1 MSKIEWTETTWNPII
16 GCSRVSEGCRHCYAE
31 RMAVRLA
38 ANPATPEYQGI
49 AESTAVGPRWTGD
62 VRLVTSRLDA
72 PMRWK
77 KPRLIFVNS
86 MSDLFHEK
94 LTFAEIEAVFEVMRR
109 TPQHTYQ
116 VLTKRPRKMAEFVRW
131 CKDNHLA
138 IGDAWPLPNVWG
150 GVSVEDQATADERIR
165 WLLQCGFTVS
175 FLSCEPLLETLDL
188 SEWLEPTNWVF
199 VGYEDAE
206 PELGE
211 PLIDWVIVGGESG
224 PGARPMHPDW
234 VERIRAQCKLVGVP
248 FFFKQWGEWGFVPD
262 GVPIIKSNEI
272 KTVGGSFVRFG
283 KKANG
288 RRYYGR
294 EYNEFPEDEHDQRI
308 DYH

>member
-31 RMAVRLA
+31 RMAARLA
-38 ANPATPEYQGI
+38 ANPATPEYRGI

-62 VRLVTSRLDA
+62 VRLVTSRLDL
-72 PMRWK
+72 PMHWA
-77 KPRLIFVNS
+77 KPRLVFVNS

-94 LTFAEIEAVFEVMRR
+94 LTFAAIEAVFEVMRR

-116 VLTKRPRKMAEFVRW
+116 VLTKRPRKMADFVRW
-131 CKDNHLA
+131 CKDCHLA
-138 IGDAWPLPNVWG
+138 VGDAWPLPNVWG
-150 GVSVEDQATADERIR
+150 GVSVENQAAADERIP
-165 WLLQCGFTVS
+165 WLLQCGFNVS
-175 FLSCEPLLETLDL
+175 FLSCEPLLGPLALRTVDDFSDVGHGRGWL
-188 SEWLEPTNWVF
+188 STYQGTTVN
-199 VGYEDAE
+199 
-206 PELGE
+206 
-211 PLIDWVIVGGESG
+211 WVIVGGESG

-234 VERIRAQCKLVGVP
+234 VEGIRAQCKLAGVP

-262 GVPIIKSNEI
+262 GVPIIKSDPI
-272 KTVGGSFVRFG
+272 KTTGGAFVRFG

-294 EYNEFPEDEHDQRI
+294 EYNELPEGWPHVRP
-308 DYH
+308 